1 MGVCIFEVWTSD
13 LELKKKN
20 SNFFH
25 KTFEK
30 NGEDGGG
37 LSLRGSM
44 EFAQEIERKIQ
55 EKQQKWVV
63 A

>member
-44 EFAQEIERKIQ
+44 EFAQEIERKI
-55 EKQQKWVV
+55 
-63 A
+63 

>member
-13 LELKKKN
+13 LDWKN
-20 SNFFH
+20 QNSKLFH

-37 LSLRGSM
+37 LSFRGSM
-44 EFAQEIERKIQ
+44 EFAQEIERKI
-55 EKQQKWVV
+55 
-63 A
+63 